1 MAITITPDILES
13 AYVGFNESFAEAF
26 EGHRAS
32 YAHVAMD
39 APSNTTRNTYP
50 WLGDLPALRPW
61 VGDRVVRG
69 VSQHGFS
76 IENEDWELTLA
87 VARNDIEDEQLGAYK
102 LLFANMGDAA
112 AQLPDD
118 LVWPLLNDGF
128 TKTGYDGR
136 PFFDTSHPVTDA
148 NGKKKTASNM
158 QTGDKTPWFL
168 VDRHRAIKPLIY
180 QTRKAPTL
188 MRKDDD
194 GDDNVF
200 YRKEYIYGVDARA
213 AAGYGLWQLAYGSKA
228 DLTSDNFNQAM
239 SAMMS
244 LKGDNER
251 PLNIMPNLLIVP
263 PALRAAAYAVVKA
276 ERLSNGSSNVNHNV
290 VDVHIEPRLA

>member
-13 AYVGFNESFAEAF
+13 AYVGFNEAFADAF
-26 EGHRAS
+26 EGHSSS
-32 YAHVAMD
+32 YHHVAMD
-39 APSNTTRNTYP
+39 APSSTTRNSYP

-87 VARNDIEDEQLGAYK
+87 VSRNDIEDEQLGAYK

-118 LVWPLLNDGF
+118 LVWPLLNEGF
-128 TKTGYDGR
+128 TKTSYDGR
-136 PFFDTSHPVTDA
+136 PFFDNNHPVTDK
-148 NGKKKTASNM
+148 NGKKKTASNI
-158 QTGDKTPWFL
+158 QAGTNAAWFL
-168 VDRHRAIKPLIY
+168 LDSHRAIKPIIY
-180 QTRKAPTL
+180 QTRKAPMLT
-188 MRKDDD
+188 RKDDD

-200 YRKEYIYGVDARA
+200 YSKEYIYGVDARA
-213 AAGYGLWQLAYGSKA
+213 AAGYGLWQLAYGSKLP
-228 DLTSDNFNQAM
+228 LTSENFDKAM

-244 LKGDNER
+244 LKGDHDR
-251 PLNIMPNLLIVP
+251 PLNIMPNLLVVP
-263 PALRAAAYAVVKA
+263 PSLRSDAYKVVKA
-276 ERLSNGSSNVNHNV
+276 ERLNDGSSNVNHDV
-290 VDVHIEPRLA
+290 VAVHIEPRLA

>member
-1 MAITITPDILES
+1 MALSLTPELLES
-13 AYVGFNESFAEAF
+13 AYVGFSEAF
-26 EGHRAS
+26 SEGFDEHKAS
-32 YAHVAMD
+32 YHHVAMD
-39 APSNTTRNTYP
+39 APSNTNRNSYP
-50 WLGDLPALRPW
+50 WLGDLPALRRW
-61 VGDRVVRG
+61 VGERVVRG

-87 VARNDIEDEQLGAYK
+87 VSRNDIEDEQLGAYR

-118 LVWPLLNDGF
+118 LIWPLLNQGF

-136 PFFDTSHPVTDA
+136 PFFDASHPLTDK
-148 NGKKKTASNM
+148 NGKKRTASNL
-158 QTGDKTPWFL
+158 QAGNQSPWFL
-168 VDRHRAIKPLIY
+168 IDSHRAIKPLIY
-180 QTRKAPTL
+180 QTRKSPVLT
-188 MRKDDD
+188 RKDDD

-228 DLTSDNFNQAM
+228 ELTSANFDTAM

-244 LKGDNER
+244 LKGDHDR
-251 PLNIMPNLLIVP
+251 PLNIMPRLLVVP
-263 PALRAAAYAVVKA
+263 PALRKKAYQVVKA
-276 ERLSNGSSNVNHNV
+276 ERLADGASNVNHNV
-290 VDVHIEPRLA
+290 VDVHVEPRLA